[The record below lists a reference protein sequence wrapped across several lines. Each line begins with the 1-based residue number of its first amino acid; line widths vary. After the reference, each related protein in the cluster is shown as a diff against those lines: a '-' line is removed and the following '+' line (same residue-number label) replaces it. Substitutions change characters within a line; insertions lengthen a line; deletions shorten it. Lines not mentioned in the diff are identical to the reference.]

1 MESSPNKGSQARW
14 ASTNAHLSNRNG
26 NRGTE
31 GEKVTTAVGV
41 TALELEAPVCT
52 NDRVNK
58 WTVVY
63 SHSTHTAA
71 KESSIALHSGM
82 DGSYY
87 QHEAVCEPSLIAS
100 SMY

>member
-1 MESSPNKGSQARW
+1 MESSPNTGSQARW

-31 GEKVTTAVGV
+31 GEMVTTAVGV
-41 TALELEAPVCT
+41 IALELEATMCS

-58 WTVVY
+58 WTMVY
-63 SHSTHTAA
+63 SHYTDTAT

-87 QHEAVCEPSLIAS
+87 QHEVVCEPSLISS
-100 SMY
+100 SMF